1 MDTRSK
7 YESRFQ
13 AIALSCDAFTTA
25 YLVMCL
31 LFLAPYTV
39 THGGYL
45 VLWFLPIS
53 CVLPFAIM
61 PLVYKLIHRFDTLLF
76 GRYHFAMPLSAFLA
90 ALFFVLTWSAKDS
103 GAGSACLVFFC
114 FTVFAV
120 FIMTYRYCAFSVR
133 ARLSGSGIVNSSP
146 QFVVFGEAGAVAAIC
161 AFIGFMKYDPET
173 VYVNTAYTM
182 AGACVLLAL
191 IQYLATYHGVP
202 RLGGKRV
209 QSTKD
214 VFRAFYSGLDK
225 RMYSSSLLF
234 EAAFV
239 TVAALITCMCIAA
252 GMDIVGLISVVAVLV
267 AVFAVAAILG
277 TKLITHRSIVL
288 SVIDLTC
295 VILSAAA
302 LTVLACVKPT
312 GGFLVFGMI
321 VAAAPVGLGGAV
333 ALRQTKLRFLTV
345 KPLITGGTVYL
356 LLELTLFAAV
366 AVAFLVAA
374 VVATVLHF
382 TSDAT
387 AFIYG
392 FAFAAVLCVAAFC
405 VAGKTPQKP
414 PSAPRQSYEYS
425 ALQAT
430 DDGDL
435 R

>member
-31 LFLAPYTV
+31 LFFVPYAV
-39 THGGYL
+39 KHGGYI

-61 PLVYKLIHRFDTLLF
+61 PIVYKLIHRFDTLLF
-76 GRYHFAMPLSAFLA
+76 GRYHIAMPLSAFLA
-90 ALFFVLTWSAKDS
+90 ALFFVLTWSATGG
-103 GAGSACLVFFC
+103 GAGAACLVFFC
-114 FTVFAV
+114 STVFV
-120 FIMTYRYCAFSVR
+120 EFIMTYRYCAFSVR

-146 QFVVFGEAGAVAAIC
+146 LFIVFGGAGALAAIC

-173 VYVNTAYTM
+173 VYVNTAYTV

-191 IQYLATYHGVP
+191 IQYLATHHGVP

-209 QSTKD
+209 QSVKD

-239 TVAALITCMCIAA
+239 TVAALISCMCIDTE
-252 GMDIVGLISVVAVLV
+252 MSVVGLISVVGVPV
-267 AVFAVAAILG
+267 AVFAVSTLLG

-288 SVIDLTC
+288 SVINLIC
-295 VILSAAA
+295 VILSTA
-302 LTVLACVKPT
+302 VLIVLVFVKPT
-312 GGFLVFGMI
+312 GGLLIFGMI
-321 VAAAPVGLGGAV
+321 AAAVPVGFGGAV
-333 ALRQTKLRFLTV
+333 AVRQTKIRFLTV

-356 LLELTLFAAV
+356 LLELTMFAAV
-366 AVAFLVAA
+366 AVAFLSAA
-374 VVATVLHF
+374 VVTTVQLF
-382 TSDAT
+382 TSDNT
-387 AFIYG
+387 AFVYG
-392 FAFAAVLCVAAFC
+392 FAFAAALSIAAFC
-405 VAGKTPQKP
+405 VAGKLPQRP
-414 PSAPRQSYEYS
+414 PVPPAYSYEYGE
-425 ALQAT
+425 LQTT
-430 DDGDL
+430 DDGNVQ
-435 R
+435 